1 MKFSINKKL
10 KLALDRGFTVIEMMI
25 SMAIISILATTM
37 YGTYPSTNKFV
48 SFSTGVSDFAAQLK
62 EIQIYGAS
70 RGGSTAKGD
79 GVYLSNN
86 APYNYYLFQDK
97 IDSSSTISGIGTS
110 NYVWDGPSVEATT
123 SKTFLN
129 GIMLTD
135 ICYGY
140 ETYEEWSD
148 PATYDPGRE
157 VLGFACGAS
166 GWKDVEI
173 VFNRPKL
180 DARISNNSFLGNF
193 SQGYKTSGRG
203 SVCLEFTQPGLATT
217 SQQRSI
223 VVRSTGE
230 IRVLQT
236 RCPTTPIYQA
246 PTCSGDGCM
255 GGDAI

>member
-48 SFSTGVSDFAAQLK
+48 SFTAGVSDFAAQLK

-70 RGGSTAKGD
+70 RGGSAAKGD

-110 NYVWDGPSVEATT
+110 NYVWDGPSIEATT

-140 ETYEEWSD
+140 ETYEEYPSYD
-148 PATYDPGRE
+148 VYDPGRE

-180 DARISNNSFLGNF
+180 DARITSNTFLNDF
-193 SQGYKTSGRG
+193 RTKYKNPHSN
-203 SVCLEFTQPGLATT
+203 VCLEFTQPGLATT